1 MLGDAGYIEIY
12 SGDTKVGTLQQDG
25 KETIAYDLSSLD
37 INKMTLKTSEPATE
51 GYLKI
56 EVEKA
61 IKKDT
66 AYTNSQIKSFNEL
79 STNVSMKAINGQT
92 TLEADKVDGTA
103 KLVEPTAK

>member
-1 MLGDAGYIEIY
+1 MPKG
-12 SGDTKVGTLQQDG
+12 Q
-25 KETIAYDLSSLD
+25 
-37 INKMTLKTSEPATE
+37 
-51 GYLKI
+51 
-56 EVEKA
+56 VEKA

-103 KLVEPTAK
+103 KLVEPTAKINVAMDNKTLSTIVPLP